1 MAWKEWKDTQGGQMD
16 YTRKGRV
23 QRVFKVYNGVSAAI
37 ILATPELV
45 QDDNGNP
52 LPAYNTIHPNF
63 PDSGIRLE
71 QYQVDSSDGTLLT
84 VTALYSNDRRWKLPN
99 VLNVLEPTFKSK
111 GASYETRTIEI
122 PYGKK
127 VLFDAS
133 DGPPKEMWR
142 LQTKPVI
149 HRFMRFTYRC
159 NTTNYDGNAQE
170 AIRSRIGDL
179 HKFGFDG
186 APPRYYQFSGC
197 DATQQDHSDGWTLE
211 YEWTRDPGTPYF
223 AIGSPDYYAPPG
235 RDPGGGVNPDAPWFE
250 GVQWARPPFTELGF
264 YPTQNPGN
272 GIPEII
278 FPLITPHAM
287 DEDGYLSLPGVVK

>member
-1 MAWKEWKDTQGGQMD
+1 MD

-23 QRVFKVYNGVSAAI
+23 QRVFKVYNGVSAAQI
-37 ILATPELV
+37 ISAPETV
-45 QDDNGNP
+45 DNGDP
-52 LPAYNTIHPNF
+52 LNIQYLPGYNTIHPDF
-63 PDSGIRLE
+63 PDTGIRLE
-71 QYQVDSSDGTLLT
+71 QYQVDSSDGVLLT

-122 PYGKK
+122 PYGQIA
-127 VLFDAS
+127 LLDAS
-133 DGPPKEMWR
+133 NGALPPREIWK
-142 LQTKPVI
+142 LKTKPVI

-179 HKFGFDG
+179 HKFGFDN
-186 APPRYYQFSGC
+186 APARYYQFSGC

-223 AIGSPDYYAPPG
+223 DIAGGKWDDFWPPPG

-264 YPTQNPGN
+264 HVITNIN
-272 GIPEII
+272 GQAEPI
-278 FPLITPHAM
+278 FPLITPHAF
-287 DEDGYLSLPGVVK
+287 DELGWKSLPGVQ

>member
-23 QRVFKVYNGVSAAI
+23 QRVFKVYNGVSAALI
-37 ILATPELV
+37 MSTPELV

-52 LPAYNTIHPNF
+52 LPAYNTIHPDF
-63 PDSGIRLE
+63 PDTGIRLE
-71 QYQVDSSDGTLLT
+71 QYQVDSSDGVLLT

-127 VLFDAS
+127 VLFDAAK
-133 DGPPKEMWR
+133 GGQPVPMWK

-179 HKFGFDG
+179 HKFGFDN
-186 APPRYYQFSGC
+186 APARYYQFSGC

-211 YEWTRDPGTPYF
+211 YEWTRDPGTPFF
-223 AIGSPDYYAPPG
+223 AIGGDPSLYYAPPG
-235 RDPGGGVNPDAPWFE
+235 RDPGGGTNPDAPYFE

-264 YPTQNPGN
+264 YPMSDNQTV
-272 GIPEII
+272 I

-287 DEDGYLSLPGVVK
+287 DESGWLSLPGIQQ